1 MKNENMFREKL
12 YHHTVP
18 VRDGLWDAIEAQL
31 PPEKKR
37 KAFPLF
43 WFTLFGTT
51 LLGAAV
57 MIGIFNNKVS
67 DQPLLE
73 KHQTTPSLIASN
85 SAETSIGTE
94 SSSSTHTSTSTSTTT
109 TTINTSSPTIGSTS
123 ISKTSP
129 PETRANK
136 TIIIENTSRKK
147 ASRIQPHLLKTTPG

>member
-37 KAFPLF
+37 KAFPIF

-73 KHQTTPSLIASN
+73 KHQSTPALIANN
-85 SAETSIGTE
+85 SSETSTGTE
-94 SSSSTHTSTSTSTTT
+94 PSSSTKTSTSTSSATTS
-109 TTINTSSPTIGSTS
+109 TITSSPTIGSTS
-123 ISKTSP
+123 NSKTY
-129 PETRANK
+129 
-136 TIIIENTSRKK
+136 
-147 ASRIQPHLLKTTPG
+147 

>member
-1 MKNENMFREKL
+1 MKNENMIREKL

-57 MIGIFNNKVS
+57 MIGIKKIKKCFTSQKKTNGS
-67 DQPLLE
+67 LE
-73 KHQTTPSLIASN
+73 DYLPI
-85 SAETSIGTE
+85 
-94 SSSSTHTSTSTSTTT
+94 
-109 TTINTSSPTIGSTS
+109 
-123 ISKTSP
+123 
-129 PETRANK
+129 
-136 TIIIENTSRKK
+136 KK
-147 ASRIQPHLLKTTPG
+147 ERCFRE

>member
-109 TTINTSSPTIGSTS
+109 TTTIFSTFTSTFWLPCDAINLPCTSKHAPVFIFDKISSLMVSAST
-123 ISKTSP
+123 T
-129 PETRANK
+129 
-136 TIIIENTSRKK
+136 
-147 ASRIQPHLLKTTPG
+147 H

>member
-1 MKNENMFREKL
+1 MKNENMIREKL

-37 KAFPLF
+37 KAFPLS
-43 WFTLFGTT
+43 WITLFGTT

-73 KHQTTPSLIASN
+73 KHQSTPALIASN
-85 SAETSIGTE
+85 SSETAAGTE
-94 SSSSTHTSTSTSTTT
+94 SSSSTNTSTSTSSA
-109 TTINTSSPTIGSTS
+109 TS
-123 ISKTSP
+123 
-129 PETRANK
+129 E
-136 TIIIENTSRKK
+136 
-147 ASRIQPHLLKTTPG
+147 